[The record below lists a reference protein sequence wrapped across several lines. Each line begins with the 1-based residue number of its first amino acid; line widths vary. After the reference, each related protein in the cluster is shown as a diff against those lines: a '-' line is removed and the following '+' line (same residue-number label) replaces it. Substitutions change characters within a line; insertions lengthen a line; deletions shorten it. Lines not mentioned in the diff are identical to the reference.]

1 MKFIIIKRYKH
12 TIIGFN
18 QVNIPKISWY
28 PGHIAKAEKKL
39 SEVIKRVDLVIEV
52 RDARIPLSTG
62 HPHLNQ
68 WIKNKKHILVINR
81 SDMIAPETINNWNKW
96 FKKDDIYPLWSDA
109 KNGKGI
115 KEICKSAQESRL
127 SIDNRRLSRGMKVRP
142 IRALTLGFPNVG
154 KSALIN
160 RIAKK
165 KVVES
170 ARKAGLT
177 RNLRWIRLE
186 NGIDLLDA
194 PGVIPPNLEN
204 QKSAL
209 NLALCDDIGEAAYEI
224 ESVATEFIK
233 IILKLKEDKNANISL
248 TKISNRYGVD
258 ILKNFD
264 SPHEWIDLA
273 ALKHTSGD
281 RRRMAHKLLEDYRS
295 QLLGKIALEVP
306 I

>member
-1 MKFIIIKRYKH
+1 ME
-12 TIIGFN
+12 
-18 QVNIPKISWY
+18 IPKIQWY

-39 SEVIKRVDLVIEV
+39 SEVINRVDLVIEV

-62 HPHLNQ
+62 HPHLNK
-68 WIKNKKHILVINR
+68 WITNKKHILVINR
-81 SDMIAPETINNWNKW
+81 SDMIASETITNWNKW
-96 FKKDDIYPLWSDA
+96 FQKNNIYPLWCDA
-109 KNGKGI
+109 KKGIGI
-115 KEICKSAQESRL
+115 KEICKSAYASRL
-127 SIDNRRLSRGMKVRP
+127 SIDRRRLSRGMKIRP

-165 KVVES
+165 RVVDS
-170 ARKAGLT
+170 ARKAGVT
-177 RNLRWIRLE
+177 RNLKWIRLE
-186 NGIDLLDA
+186 SGIDLLDA
-194 PGVIPPNLEN
+194 PGVIPPNLED

-224 ESVATEFIK
+224 ESVAIEFIK

-258 ILKNFD
+258 ILKNLNR
-264 SPHEWIDLA
+264 PYEWIDLA

-281 RRRMAHKLLEDYRS
+281 RRRMAHKLLEDYRN
-295 QLLGKIALEVP
+295 QMLGKIALEVP

>member
-1 MKFIIIKRYKH
+1 ME
-12 TIIGFN
+12 
-18 QVNIPKISWY
+18 IPKIQWY

-39 SEVIKRVDLVIEV
+39 SEVINRVDLIIEV

-68 WIKNKKHILVINR
+68 WITNKKHILVINR
-81 SDMIAPETINNWNKW
+81 ADMISKETIKNWNKW
-96 FKKDDIYPLWSDA
+96 FKKEDIYPLWCDA

-115 KEICKSAQESRL
+115 KAICKSAKESRL
-127 SIDNRRLSRGMKVRP
+127 SIDNRRLSRGMRIRP

-160 RIAKK
+160 RIANKRI
-165 KVVES
+165 VES
-170 ARKAGLT
+170 AKKAGVT

-194 PGVIPPNLEN
+194 PGVIPPNLDN

-209 NLALCDDIGEAAYEI
+209 NLALCDDIGEASYEI
-224 ESVATEFIK
+224 EIVAIEFLK
-233 IILKLKEDKNANISL
+233 IIFKLEEDKNANISL
-248 TKISNRYGVD
+248 KKISDRYGVD
-258 ILKNFD
+258 IRKHLD
-264 SPHEWIDLA
+264 EPHEWIDLI

-281 RRRMAHKLLEDYRS
+281 RRRMANKILEDYRN
-295 QLLGKIALEVP
+295 QKLGKIALEVP